1 MHVIQRTVEK
11 DANADRYLV
20 RRSTRVIVMLR
31 VRFSF
36 NASRML

>member
-20 RRSTRVIVMLR
+20 RRSTRVIVILR